1 MRDIVC
7 NCQMVDR
14 NTIDKAIH
22 DKNATTIEEIRRY
35 TGANTGCGKCMSYIN
50 SILDVEVPK
59 IVKKEESTQ
68 GSKFKLW

>member
-14 NTIDKAIH
+14 KTIDKAIQV
-22 DKNATTIEEIRRY
+22 KNATTNEEVRRY
-35 TGANTGCGKCMSYIN
+35 TGANTGCGKCVSYIN

-59 IVKKEESTQ
+59 IVKKEITSSQ
-68 GSKFKLW
+68 SRFKLW

>member
-14 NTIDKAIH
+14 ETIDKAIH
-22 DKNATTIEEIRRY
+22 EKYATTIEEIRRY

-50 SILDVEVPK
+50 SILDSEVPK
-59 IVKKEESTQ
+59 VAPKKVTST
-68 GSKFKLW
+68 SKYKLW

>member
-14 NTIDKAIH
+14 KTIDKAIQV
-22 DKNATTIEEIRRY
+22 KNATTNEEVRRY
-35 TGANTGCGKCMSYIN
+35 TGANTGCGKCVSYIN

-59 IVKKEESTQ
+59 IVKKEVTSSQ
-68 GSKFKLW
+68 SRFKLW